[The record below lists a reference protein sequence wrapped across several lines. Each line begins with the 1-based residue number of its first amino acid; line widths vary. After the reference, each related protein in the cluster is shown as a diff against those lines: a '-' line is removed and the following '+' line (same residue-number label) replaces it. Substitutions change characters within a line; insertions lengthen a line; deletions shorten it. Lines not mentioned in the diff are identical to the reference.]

1 MPCALV
7 FNVISSSPNKLMG
20 PAKLEKSTFCGPFNF
35 NFPTG
40 EDTNNE
46 FPGPDL
52 IFCVSMLW
60 LNCIPPGSEKKIQS
74 YYWIP
79 IISTKYLI
87 SFKKSTFSNFP
98 ISSVSRKKLAI

>member
-79 IISTKYLI
+79 IIST
-87 SFKKSTFSNFP
+87 T
-98 ISSVSRKKLAI
+98 